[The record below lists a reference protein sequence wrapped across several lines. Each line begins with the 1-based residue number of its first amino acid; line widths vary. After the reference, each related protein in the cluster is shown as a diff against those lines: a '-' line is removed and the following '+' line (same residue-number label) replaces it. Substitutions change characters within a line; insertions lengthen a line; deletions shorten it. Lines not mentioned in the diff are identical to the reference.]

1 MISQRWIDNL
11 KSHPRHGVSRE
22 YTLLGVAASV
32 AGSGGTKHSNN
43 SNMMDKIK
51 NKKTVLARYVAS
63 LASVTLLFVSCTNDD
78 MQRDGTFLPYEH
90 PLQFA
95 VGIKGEAV
103 TRATV
108 DNVWGPNT
116 ITVQS
121 IDNYDE
127 ENTSP
132 SWSEAVTGYYAAI
145 PALSSTTIVAG
156 SSDYWQ
162 AIDEI
167 KLIRAWCYGDD
178 EFRRP
183 LPNENNGWQIA
194 VNQNEGNNYANSD
207 FIYART
213 TATYKIYEKVMLSF
227 YHQVAKVVV
236 NVSSESFAPDAEIT
250 GITLEDV
257 YIGGVFQEPALPNS
271 GTPTLGTWTT
281 TGNKAQINMYPLETT
296 GNAIPQVDDS
306 PEKLITIHANVD
318 GTAREFR
325 YKPEKLEWK
334 SGMTHTY
341 NLTLSGPGLVVS
353 FEEENTNWTD
363 GDDGEGSVALP

>member
-1 MISQRWIDNL
+1 
-11 KSHPRHGVSRE
+11 
-22 YTLLGVAASV
+22 
-32 AGSGGTKHSNN
+32 
-43 SNMMDKIK
+43 MMDKIK

-145 PALSSTTIVAG
+145 PTLSSTTIVAG

-227 YHQVAKVVV
+227 YHQVVKVVV
-236 NVSSESFAPDAEIT
+236 NVSSESFAPDAEII

-281 TGNKAQINMYPLETT
+281 TGKAW
-296 GNAIPQVDDS
+296 S
-306 PEKLITIHANVD
+306 
-318 GTAREFR
+318 
-325 YKPEKLEWK
+325 
-334 SGMTHTY
+334 
-341 NLTLSGPGLVVS
+341 LS
-353 FEEENTNWTD
+353 
-363 GDDGEGSVALP
+363 

>member
-1 MISQRWIDNL
+1 
-11 KSHPRHGVSRE
+11 
-22 YTLLGVAASV
+22 
-32 AGSGGTKHSNN
+32 
-43 SNMMDKIK
+43 MMDKIK

-183 LPNENNGWQIA
+183 LPNENNGWQVA

-271 GTPTLGTWTT
+271 GTP
-281 TGNKAQINMYPLETT
+281 P
-296 GNAIPQVDDS
+296 P
-306 PEKLITIHANVD
+306 H
-318 GTAREFR
+318 
-325 YKPEKLEWK
+325 
-334 SGMTHTY
+334 
-341 NLTLSGPGLVVS
+341 
-353 FEEENTNWTD
+353 
-363 GDDGEGSVALP
+363 

>member
-1 MISQRWIDNL
+1 MIVRFRKMISQRWIDNL

-32 AGSGGTKHSNN
+32 AGSGGTKYSNN

-51 NKKTVLARYVAS
+51 NKKTMLVRYIAS

-145 PALSSTTIVAG
+145 PALSSTTIVSG

-183 LPNENNGWQIA
+183 LPNENNGWQVA
-194 VNQNEGNNYANSD
+194 VNKG
-207 FIYART
+207 IIMP
-213 TATYKIYEKVMLSF
+213 TAI
-227 YHQVAKVVV
+227 
-236 NVSSESFAPDAEIT
+236 SSMR
-250 GITLEDV
+250 GL
-257 YIGGVFQEPALPNS
+257 LR
-271 GTPTLGTWTT
+271 
-281 TGNKAQINMYPLETT
+281 
-296 GNAIPQVDDS
+296 
-306 PEKLITIHANVD
+306 LI
-318 GTAREFR
+318 
-325 YKPEKLEWK
+325 K
-334 SGMTHTY
+334 SMRR
-341 NLTLSGPGLVVS
+341 
-353 FEEENTNWTD
+353 
-363 GDDGEGSVALP
+363 

>member
-1 MISQRWIDNL
+1 
-11 KSHPRHGVSRE
+11 
-22 YTLLGVAASV
+22 
-32 AGSGGTKHSNN
+32 
-43 SNMMDKIK
+43 
-51 NKKTVLARYVAS
+51 
-63 LASVTLLFVSCTNDD
+63 

-145 PALSSTTIVAG
+145 PALSSTTIVSG

-183 LPNENNGWQIA
+183 LPNENNGWQVA

-227 YHQVAKVVV
+227 DWAPMVGGTRKFDPVQLIITVTNGGEWAADKRFITRPEICAECSFIHEIVLENKEPIVLDAKNNKYVGPEGYFTIVIDKMNGDTV
-236 NVSSESFAPDAEIT
+236 EAWHVENAKTKTENLAGRAKGKHIDLVIGAACRST
-250 GITLEDV
+250 GHFFSRV
-257 YIGGVFQEPALPNS
+257 YAQLYKEALGV
-271 GTPTLGTWTT
+271 
-281 TGNKAQINMYPLETT
+281 K
-296 GNAIPQVDDS
+296 
-306 PEKLITIHANVD
+306 
-318 GTAREFR
+318 
-325 YKPEKLEWK
+325 
-334 SGMTHTY
+334 
-341 NLTLSGPGLVVS
+341 
-353 FEEENTNWTD
+353 
-363 GDDGEGSVALP
+363 